1 MQNSVED
8 YQFYGMQKE
17 KKKKKRKENNAQE
30 EEKPQPKFHWL
41 RYESISTIDHQIVPS
56 GARTILK
63 TMILIFRPF
72 QN

>member
-30 EEKPQPKFHWL
+30 EEKPQPKFH
-41 RYESISTIDHQIVPS
+41 
-56 GARTILK
+56 
-63 TMILIFRPF
+63 
-72 QN
+72 